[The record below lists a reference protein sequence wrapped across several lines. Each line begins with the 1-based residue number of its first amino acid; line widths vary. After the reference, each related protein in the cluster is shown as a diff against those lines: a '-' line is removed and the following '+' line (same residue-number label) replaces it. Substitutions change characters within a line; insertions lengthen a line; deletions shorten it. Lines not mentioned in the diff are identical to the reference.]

1 MELYDYCHPLPDHDH
16 PNHNNL
22 PNNKHISP
30 VATLTTLMDDVT
42 IARRNRRKLECMIV
56 IDDLVLGCGVADA
69 LPRILLDVDV
79 RLLDVPVFV
88 EKVLGER
95 ERKVFGRFDAVLFGQ
110 QVDGVLLRV
119 GRNDIRVVTWPNG
132 TNKGNGRKKNRQCFV
147 CHAHF
152 PIKMDGFDGGCAISV
167 SAELSAFCLAA

>member
-1 MELYDYCHPLPDHDH
+1 MRAA
-16 PNHNNL
+16 
-22 PNNKHISP
+22 
-30 VATLTTLMDDVT
+30 ATLTPLMDDIT

-88 EKVLGER
+88 EEVLGER

-119 GRNDIRVVTWPNG
+119 GRNDIRVITCQ
-132 TNKGNGRKKNRQCFV
+132 TERKGKAKQKQNCQFFV

-152 PIKMDGFDGGCAISV
+152 PIKMDGFDGVRNIGGRGIARILPGRVTMALFARFAILISMV
-167 SAELSAFCLAA
+167 IA